1 MRKYLIPE
9 DGTFYKANL
18 HSHSNLSDGR
28 LSPREMKD
36 EYKKRGYSILAI
48 SDHDF
53 LHQHNEMTE
62 KDFLLLTA
70 YEINIKDESPD
81 VPYCLKKVVDLNLI
95 AKDPKEKKHIGFHPQ
110 TVQWLVDKGVLTEAE
125 VNAAEYAGELR
136 NMEFSVE
143 NINKIIKSANDNG
156 FLVTIN
162 HPMYSLVDFREYSGF
177 EGAWAMEVYNHSCK
191 VTYGSDDS
199 ENMFEDMLRNGKP
212 LFAIAT
218 DDNHNHIEDSFGGF
232 TVIKAK
238 SLDYASVIDALEK
251 GHFYA
256 SSGPEIN
263 ELYLEDGMV
272 HLKCSAAREVSM
284 LTFGR
289 KGCLC
294 ANNDGS
300 LLDCAE
306 FRVEEDM
313 KYVRFRVVDSQGR
326 KAYTNAYYVGEI

>member
-1 MRKYLIPE
+1 MRQYLIPK
-9 DGTFYKANL
+9 DGAFYKANL

-28 LSPREMKD
+28 LSPEEMKA
-36 EYKKRGYSILAI
+36 EYKKRGYSVLAV

-53 LHQHNEMTE
+53 LRRHNELTE
-62 KDFLLLTA
+62 EDFLLLTA

-81 VPYCLKKVVDLNLI
+81 IPYCLKKVIDLNLL
-95 AKDPKEKKHIGFHPQ
+95 AKDPEARKHVGFHPQ
-110 TVQWLVDKGVLTEAE
+110 TVQWLVDKGVLTQAD
-125 VNAAEYAGELR
+125 VNAAEYVGELR
-136 NMEFSVE
+136 DMEFSVE
-143 NINKIIKSANDNG
+143 NINKIIKSANENG

-177 EGAWAMEVYNHSCK
+177 QDAWAIEVYNHSCS

-256 SSGPEIN
+256 STGPEIK

-272 HLKCSAAREVSM
+272 HLKCSGAREVSM

-289 KGCLC
+289 KGCRC
-294 ANNDGS
+294 ASNDGS
-300 LLDCAE
+300 LLESAV
-306 FRVEEDM
+306 FRIEEDM

-326 KAYTNAYYVGEI
+326 KAYTNAYYIEGL